1 MAALQSVD
9 LAVCPCAPAALQLLW
24 MGYFPC
30 APLGPTLAVSLQLL
44 SFVQQFFMCIPPST
58 SAWCESL
65 EAYLAAMGYE
75 VDTKEGIFQ
84 RFSNAY
90 HWYCILETSL
100 DEYVQQQL
108 QESASPPSNIP
119 SAIPLPSSPD
129 NDHCPLCFGGQ
140 SWQSNNSE
148 HGFSDVDAIVCIDP
162 CFTQKR
168 RSRHL
173 DDPVNPTATVFLSQ
187 EDICAMEHEVNELR
201 KSKSST
207 QRRSGQALK
216 KNYLGDGE
224 DEFEEGMRITMSVLK
239 GCNESFTAA
248 DTGIMALLCHHDHVI
263 YLANMTSAGERQHY
277 ALALIKSLFGHLPDN
292 FHIGLLYDIGCQ
304 LEQSCRKWGF
314 PKSFLPCI
322 SFAISVFHAFDHQ
335 WAYQLIYH
343 PQKCEGFGL
352 SDGEGCE
359 HFWSSIKGLIPSLH
373 VSGSHQ
379 HLFVIDF
386 QVCHLDMKSLT
397 GLGQWLL
404 HHWNHCQGKKAAANR
419 SLRRCGVDIPTLQAE
434 WVAQVSAQ
442 TKPAPCHSSK
452 AAENM
457 ILQIMATQKSLAN
470 YEAKLEVLEKDLLHG
485 VADMTSLNIQIAEC
499 HQKVKCFKE
508 ASQNQRATLGINGHS
523 NLASIQRSAY
533 LQLHMHALAI
543 KKCIRDHLHQQKF
556 ELERLECSYWQ
567 TLSEQRL
574 QNHTEASLASSYN
587 NLCLQIVGLIH
598 KGKAPQGSIAPLLIP
613 RDSLFKLDGIGLGN
627 DSDGL
632 LPPWLADEK
641 VHSGIRSLLELRH
654 CEEEERHLLQERRAL
669 TEWFSEEWGHVQKT
683 RQSADVDLA
692 YELDCR
698 ALRLAGLCILWKR
711 QLRGY
716 PGTPN
721 ENWGASD
728 EELHSM
734 VQGGH
739 VIYID
744 SDNEE
749 RFDGLESEGEEDE
762 DEVMD
767 DELLCVAEEFSL
779 ADEYHQQSD
788 MPLEEF

>member
-44 SFVQQFFMCIPPST
+44 SFVQQLFMCIPPNT

-75 VDTKEGIFQ
+75 VDTKSWVIADDTC
-84 RFSNAY
+84 RR
-90 HWYCILETSL
+90 
-100 DEYVQQQL
+100 
-108 QESASPPSNIP
+108 
-119 SAIPLPSSPD
+119 
-129 NDHCPLCFGGQ
+129 

-148 HGFSDVDAIVCIDP
+148 HGFSDVDAIVCIDA
-162 CFTQKR
+162 CFTQKC
-168 RSRHL
+168 RSGHP

-187 EDICAMEHEVNELR
+187 EDICAMEHEVNELQ

-207 QRRSGQALK
+207 QRRSGQPLK

-248 DTGIMALLCHHDHVI
+248 DERHQKYFMPLVI
-263 YLANMTSAGERQHY
+263 NG
-277 ALALIKSLFGHLPDN
+277 
-292 FHIGLLYDIGCQ
+292 
-304 LEQSCRKWGF
+304 
-314 PKSFLPCI
+314 
-322 SFAISVFHAFDHQ
+322 
-335 WAYQLIYH
+335 
-343 PQKCEGFGL
+343 
-352 SDGEGCE
+352 
-359 HFWSSIKGLIPSLH
+359 H
-373 VSGSHQ
+373 VSLSITPENVKDLGYLMERDYHQ
-379 HLFVIDF
+379 CLFVIDF
-386 QVCHLDMKSLT
+386 QSLT

-404 HHWNHCQGKKAAANR
+404 CHWNHCQEKTATANR
-419 SLRRCGVDIPTLQAE
+419 GLRRCGVDIPTLQAE

-442 TKPAPCHSSK
+442 KKPAPCHSSK

-457 ILQIMATQKSLAN
+457 ILQIMATQKSLGN
-470 YEAKLEVLEKDLLHG
+470 YEAKAESVIKRPHTQGKSSSG
-485 VADMTSLNIQIAEC
+485 VNSPTPDPKGLF
-499 HQKVKCFKE
+499 V
-508 ASQNQRATLGINGHS
+508 
-523 NLASIQRSAY
+523 
-533 LQLHMHALAI
+533 QLDVDDDI
-543 KKCIRDHLHQQKF
+543 
-556 ELERLECSYWQ
+556 WQ
-567 TLSEQRL
+567 
-574 QNHTEASLASSYN
+574 
-587 NLCLQIVGLIH
+587 
-598 KGKAPQGSIAPLLIP
+598 
-613 RDSLFKLDGIGLGN
+613 DIGLGD

-641 VHSGIRSLLELRH
+641 VHSRIRSLLELRH

-698 ALRLAGLCILWKR
+698 ALRLAEAT
-711 QLRGY
+711 RGY

-744 SDNEE
+744 GDNEE

-767 DELLCVAEEFSL
+767 D
-779 ADEYHQQSD
+779 
-788 MPLEEF
+788 

>member
-1 MAALQSVD
+1 
-9 LAVCPCAPAALQLLW
+9 
-24 MGYFPC
+24 
-30 APLGPTLAVSLQLL
+30 
-44 SFVQQFFMCIPPST
+44 
-58 SAWCESL
+58 
-65 EAYLAAMGYE
+65 
-75 VDTKEGIFQ
+75 
-84 RFSNAY
+84 
-90 HWYCILETSL
+90 
-100 DEYVQQQL
+100 
-108 QESASPPSNIP
+108 
-119 SAIPLPSSPD
+119 
-129 NDHCPLCFGGQ
+129 
-140 SWQSNNSE
+140 
-148 HGFSDVDAIVCIDP
+148 
-162 CFTQKR
+162 
-168 RSRHL
+168 
-173 DDPVNPTATVFLSQ
+173 
-187 EDICAMEHEVNELR
+187 
-201 KSKSST
+201 
-207 QRRSGQALK
+207 
-216 KNYLGDGE
+216 
-224 DEFEEGMRITMSVLK
+224 MSVLK

-248 DTGIMALLCHHDHVI
+248 DERCQKASTQFFSDTGVMALLCCHDCVI

-292 FHIGLLYDIGCQ
+292 FCIGLLYDIGCQ
-304 LEQSCRKWGF
+304 LEQGCREWGF
-314 PKSFLPCI
+314 LKSFLPHI
-322 SFAISVFHAFDHQ
+322 FFAISVFHAFGHQ
-335 WAYQLIYH
+335 WACQLIYH

-352 SDGEGCE
+352 SDGEG
-359 HFWSSIKGLIPSLH
+359 F
-373 VSGSHQ
+373 SGVYYHQ
-379 HLFVIDF
+379 CLSVIEF
-386 QVCHLDMKSLT
+386 QSLT

-404 HHWNHCQGKKAAANR
+404 HHWNHCQEKKAAANR
-419 SLRRCGVDIPTLQAE
+419 GLRRCGVDIPTLQAE
-434 WVAQVSAQ
+434 WAAQVFAQ
-442 TKPAPCHSSK
+442 TKPAPCHCSK

-508 ASQNQRATLGINGHS
+508 ALQNQRATLGINGHS
-523 NLASIQRSAY
+523 NLASIQKSAY
-533 LQLHMHALAI
+533 LQLGMHALAI
-543 KKCIRDHLHQQKF
+543 KKCIRAHLHQQKF
-556 ELERLECSYWQ
+556 ELDRLECPYWQ

-613 RDSLFKLDGIGLGN
+613 RDSLFKLDDIGLGD

-632 LPPWLADEK
+632 LPPRLADEK
-641 VHSGIRSLLELRH
+641 VCSGIRSLLELRH

-669 TEWFSEEWGHVQKT
+669 TEWFSEEWGY
-683 RQSADVDLA
+683 VDLT

-744 SDNEE
+744 GNNEE
-749 RFDGLESEGEEDE
+749 WFDGLESEGEEDE
-762 DEVMD
+762 DEAMD
-767 DELLCVAEEFSL
+767 DESLCVAEEFAL

-788 MPLEEF
+788 MPLEEFCWGEEWENDLLNMDPPSSTSKIVQYR